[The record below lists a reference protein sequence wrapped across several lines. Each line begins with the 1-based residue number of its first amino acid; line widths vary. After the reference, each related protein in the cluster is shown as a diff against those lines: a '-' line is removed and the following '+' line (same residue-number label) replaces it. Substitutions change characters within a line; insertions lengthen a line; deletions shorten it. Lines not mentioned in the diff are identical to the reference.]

1 MDVLRTPD
9 SRFARLSAYPYP
21 ERLVAVGDDLRAA
34 CLVEGAHDGRP
45 VLLLHGGPTWSFLW
59 RRVMPMLLEAHCRLV
74 VPDLLGMGRS
84 DKPAITGQGD
94 ADLGLE
100 RQLGALVTLC
110 GALDIKGAVL
120 VFHGMSGLLGLK
132 LLAAAGERFTSAVGV
147 CPLFD
152 RGAPEVAA
160 LCRRLREDDPVDV
173 SELVAEGCAEAQGE
187 AARTGYDAPFPE
199 PVHLAAI
206 RALPDLLASD
216 ATSWPAEIG
225 PVRVPL
231 LAVSG
236 AKDLLAGADG
246 AWLDQLAPLD
256 DETPILRRRITLAGA
271 GHYAPEDRGAELA
284 LALLPFLGRDW

>member
-1 MDVLRTPD
+1 MDVLRTPEG
-9 SRFARLSAYPYP
+9 RFARLSAYPYP
-21 ERLVAVGDDLRAA
+21 ERLVPVGDDLRAA
-34 CLVEGAHDGRP
+34 CVAEGAHDGRP

-59 RRVMPMLLEAHCRLV
+59 RRVMPMLLEAHCRIV

-84 DKPAITGQGD
+84 DKPAATGEG
-94 ADLGLE
+94 AAGLGLE
-100 RQLGALVTLC
+100 RQLGALVELC
-110 GALDIKGAVL
+110 SALDVKGAVL

-132 LLAAAGERFTSAVGV
+132 LLAAAGERFTAAVGV

-160 LCRRLREDDPVDV
+160 LCRRLREDDPLEV
-173 SELVAEGCAEAQGE
+173 SELVAEGCAQAPRE
-187 AARTGYDAPFPE
+187 AARTGYDAPFPDQA
-199 PVHLAAI
+199 HLAAV
-206 RALPDLLASD
+206 RALPELLAPDGS
-216 ATSWPAEIG
+216 SWPAEVG

-236 AKDLLAGADG
+236 AEDRLAGAGG
-246 AWLDQLAPLD
+246 AWLDQLVPLE
-256 DETPILRRRITLAGA
+256 DETPVLRRRVTLAGA